1 MTRWRRALMA
11 GAAVAPLVTML
22 MTAAVVTTGVPTAP
36 AARAATAYPPGG
48 PDQTPVMGWS
58 GWSFLRL
65 GSDTAAV
72 EGEARALVSSG
83 LAAAGYQYV
92 NIDDGWYQCPGSQGP
107 NVDAY
112 GRWDVNTASYPDVGS
127 ENGIQALAAYVHG
140 LGLKFGIYET
150 PGISSRAVAANTPIL
165 GTSYTAD
172 EIATTTSENNYNCG
186 GMVGINYSAAGAQ
199 AYVDSVVDELASW
212 GVDYIKLD
220 GITNKNGPD
229 IEAWQAAIQQS
240 GRPMVLDTTQGS
252 FTIKLAPTLQ
262 EYANQWEF
270 DPDIELNGPD
280 EGSASG
286 CNSPPYTGCLSVFPF
301 TSYANWD
308 DRFAGVASWQ
318 PYGGPGG
325 FNDYDSIE
333 VGDGSTDSGM
343 SLAASES
350 QLSLWSLGSAP
361 LILGSD
367 LTSSVTNAYG
377 SSAALSST
385 DLSLLTNTQV
395 IEVDQDAIDAARI
408 AITGTPGAKAGNQV
422 FAKVE
427 PGGDAVVGLFNTTTK
442 LSSSPVTITTTAS
455 AIGLPADPD
464 GYEVQDLWGGQSVVV
479 GGQTTFDISS
489 AGTISAT
496 VPAEGVALYRVT
508 PLS

>member
-1 MTRWRRALMA
+1 MKRLTRVLAVMA
-11 GAAVAPLVTML
+11 TAAPLVL
-22 MTAAVVTTGVPTAP
+22 SGSLAGGP

-65 GSDTAAV
+65 GANAAQV
-72 EGEARALVSSG
+72 EGEAKALVSTG

-112 GRWDVNTASYPDVGS
+112 GRWVVNTASYPGAGS
-127 ENGIQALAAYVHG
+127 ENGIQALAAYVHS

-150 PGISSRAVAANTPIL
+150 AGISSQAVAANTPIL
-165 GTSYTAD
+165 GTSDTAD
-172 EIATTTSENNYNCG
+172 GIATTASQNNYNCG
-186 GMVGINYSAAGAQ
+186 GMMAINYSAPGAQ
-199 AYVDSVVDELASW
+199 AYVNSIVDELASW

-220 GITNKNGPD
+220 GITNSNGPD
-229 IEAWQAAIQQS
+229 IQAWQAAIQQS
-240 GRPMVLDTTQGS
+240 GRPMVLNITQGS
-252 FTIKLAPTLQ
+252 FTIKLAPTLKQ
-262 EYANQWEF
+262 YANQWEF

-280 EGSASG
+280 EGSANS
-286 CNSPPYTGCLSVFPF
+286 CNTPPYAGCLSVFPL
-301 TSYANWD
+301 TSYADWN
-308 DRFAGVASWQ
+308 DRFASVASWQ

-333 VGDGSTDSGM
+333 VGDGTADSGM

-377 SSAALSST
+377 TSASLTSR
-385 DLSLLTNTQV
+385 DFSLLTNRAV
-395 IEVDQDAIDAARI
+395 IGVDQDSIDASRI
-408 AITGTPGAKAGNQV
+408 AVTGSPGSKAGHQV

-427 PGGDAVVGLFNTTTK
+427 SGGDAIVGLFNTTTK
-442 LSSSPVTITTTAS
+442 LSSSPVAISTTAA
-455 AIGLPADPD
+455 AIGLPADAN

-489 AGTISAT
+489 AGKISAT
-496 VPAEGVALYRVT
+496 VPAEGVALYRVI
-508 PLS
+508 PLP

>member
-1 MTRWRRALMA
+1 MKRLTRVLAVMA
-11 GAAVAPLVTML
+11 TAAPLVLSGTL
-22 MTAAVVTTGVPTAP
+22 AGGP

-65 GSDTAAV
+65 GANAAQV
-72 EGEARALVSSG
+72 EGEANALVSTG

-112 GRWDVNTASYPDVGS
+112 GRWVVNAANYPGVGS
-127 ENGIQALAAYVHG
+127 ENGIQALAAYVHS

-150 PGISSRAVAANTPIL
+150 AGISSQAVAANTPIL
-165 GTSYTAD
+165 GTSDTAD
-172 EIATTTSENNYNCG
+172 GIATTAAQNNYNCG
-186 GMVGINYSAAGAQ
+186 GMMAINYSAPGAQ
-199 AYVDSVVDELASW
+199 AYVNSIVDELASW

-220 GITNKNGPD
+220 GITNSNGPD
-229 IEAWQAAIQQS
+229 IQAWQAAIQQS
-240 GRPMVLDTTQGS
+240 GRPMVLNITQGS
-252 FTIKLAPTLQ
+252 YTIKLAPTLKQ
-262 EYANQWEF
+262 YANQWEF

-280 EGSASG
+280 EGSANS
-286 CNSPPYTGCLSVFPF
+286 CNTPPYTGCLSVFPL
-301 TSYANWD
+301 TSYADWN
-308 DRFAGVASWQ
+308 DRFASVASWQ

-325 FNDYDSIE
+325 FNDYDSME

-377 SSAALSST
+377 TSASLTSR
-385 DLSLLTNTQV
+385 DFSLLTNRAV
-395 IEVDQDAIDAARI
+395 IGVDQDSIDASRI
-408 AITGTPGAKAGNQV
+408 AVTGSPGSKAGHQV

-427 PGGDAVVGLFNTTTK
+427 AGGDAVVGLFNTTTK
-442 LSSSPVTITTTAS
+442 LSSSPVAISTTA
-455 AIGLPADPD
+455 AALGLPADAN
-464 GYEVQDLWGGQSVVV
+464 GYEVQDLWGSQSVVV

-489 AGTISAT
+489 AGKISAT
-496 VPAEGVALYRVT
+496 VPAEGVALYRVI
-508 PLS
+508 PLP